1 MSGGRLD
8 PRVAVALLPLLF
20 WDAWRLLAGR
30 FGDGLSAA
38 PLALVG
44 LAVAAPALRRLW
56 AAEAPP
62 VPLAPV
68 TAALLLYA
76 GMSAAGPPLL
86 AAGIAAVSVALLC
99 RHLAAAALP
108 WTPLA
113 GLVLLAL
120 PVLPTLDF
128 YLAYPMRL
136 VGAAIAA
143 ALLRLNGMAV
153 AVDGVALTWNG
164 SLLLFDAACSGIRML
179 WATLFLVSGVGLA
192 AGFGVRL
199 YTRALALSVA
209 MAIAGNAVRAA
220 SLFYLENGF
229 IESLRGPVAHEAVGL
244 AAFLLF
250 GFATLVMIAPRA
262 WRRG

>member
-1 MSGGRLD
+1 MTGARLD
-8 PRVAVALLPLLF
+8 PRLALALLPLLF
-20 WDAWRLLAGR
+20 WDAWQMLVGR

-38 PLALVG
+38 PLALLG
-44 LAVAAPALRRLW
+44 IAVAAPAVRRL
-56 AAEAPP
+56 AARDAPP
-62 VPLAPV
+62 VPLAPI

-76 GMSAAGPPLL
+76 ATTASGPPLL

-99 RHLAAAALP
+99 GFLAGGNLP
-108 WTPLA
+108 RAPLA
-113 GLVLLAL
+113 VLLLLAL

-153 AVDGVALTWNG
+153 AVEGVALSWNG
-164 SLLLFDAACSGIRML
+164 SLLLFDAVCSGIRML
-179 WATLFLVSGVGLA
+179 WATLFLVSGVALA
-192 AGFGVRL
+192 AGFGVTA
-199 YTRALALSVA
+199 YFRALAVSVA
-209 MAIAGNAVRAA
+209 MAIAANAVRAA

-229 IESLRGPVAHEAVGL
+229 IERLRGPVAHEAVGL

-250 GFATLVMIAPRA
+250 GIATLAIIAPRR
-262 WRRG
+262 WRRA